1 MQNSLFYNRIRN
13 KDAKKFI
20 EKIPS
25 NIKLKCKIRIIEK
38 GKIVVLK
45 GNDIE
50 NIYVSCQGKM
60 QVRNEFENGFVYS
73 FASIN
78 PIAYIGVM
86 EIMAN
91 KQNYSSTLQTSTEC
105 IILEIP
111 KWDFIEWIT
120 SDQELTLE
128 VLHFVSKSMYEQSL
142 KTGEGLAYPSIC
154 ILITYLMNVFEN
166 EDKDIAILEKT
177 REEIGSILGFS
188 IRTINRNLKI
198 LKEENLISVN
208 RKSISI
214 TREQFN
220 RLSHKLE
227 SIK

>member
-78 PIAYIGVM
+78 PIAYRCDGD
-86 EIMAN
+86 
-91 KQNYSSTLQTSTEC
+91 Y
-105 IILEIP
+105 
-111 KWDFIEWIT
+111 
-120 SDQELTLE
+120 
-128 VLHFVSKSMYEQSL
+128 
-142 KTGEGLAYPSIC
+142 G
-154 ILITYLMNVFEN
+154 
-166 EDKDIAILEKT
+166 
-177 REEIGSILGFS
+177 
-188 IRTINRNLKI
+188 
-198 LKEENLISVN
+198 
-208 RKSISI
+208 
-214 TREQFN
+214 
-220 RLSHKLE
+220 
-227 SIK
+227 